1 MYIKIKTMD
10 GKQSVIL
17 TVSKMSQIEDV
28 RVLIQEKLEI
38 EPACQRLFFRGKQ
51 VCCLMLVQ
59 PIELWSPSE
68 LQMED
73 GYRLI
78 DYGINVNDVVQLMI
92 RAAPP
97 PEVPKEEAAPEEAA
111 EDKKSK
117 KKKTEEEEVK
127 DVTCEYYEVKI
138 VIN

>member
-51 VCCLMLVQ
+51 VCF
-59 PIELWSPSE
+59 
-68 LQMED
+68 
-73 GYRLI
+73 
-78 DYGINVNDVVQLMI
+78 
-92 RAAPP
+92 
-97 PEVPKEEAAPEEAA
+97 
-111 EDKKSK
+111 
-117 KKKTEEEEVK
+117 
-127 DVTCEYYEVKI
+127 
-138 VIN
+138 

>member
-1 MYIKIKTMD
+1 
-10 GKQSVIL
+10 
-17 TVSKMSQIEDV
+17 
-28 RVLIQEKLEI
+28 
-38 EPACQRLFFRGKQ
+38 
-51 VCCLMLVQ
+51 
-59 PIELWSPSE
+59 
-68 LQMED
+68 MED

-117 KKKTEEEEVK
+117 KKKSDEEEVK